1 MKSRKTNLISIM
13 IVATVMLFAS
23 CKKEGTGGKSSIKGG
38 VKHHSAIIAN
48 AVVYIKYGAK
58 DFPGADVSKYD
69 ANVTCDAN
77 GNYEIKE
84 LRKGDYYL
92 YGVGY
97 DSGISVN
104 VYGGLSAKLRNSESI
119 NLDIAVVE

>member
-1 MKSRKTNLISIM
+1 MKTKISIIIM
-13 IVATVMLFAS
+13 FIVFFAISS
-23 CKKEGTGGKSSIKGG
+23 CKKEGTGGKSSIKGS
-38 VKHHSAIIAN
+38 VKHHSLIIPN

-84 LRKGDYYL
+84 QRKGDYYL

-97 DSGISVN
+97 DSGISAN

>member
-1 MKSRKTNLISIM
+1 MKSKKTNLISLLLI
-13 IVATVMLFAS
+13 ATLMLFAS
-23 CKKEGTGGKSSIKGG
+23 CKKEGTGGKSSIKGS
-38 VKHHSAIIAN
+38 VKHHSLIIPN
-48 AVVYIKYGAK
+48 AVVYIKYEAK
-58 DFPGADVSKYD
+58 EFPGADVSKYD

-84 LRKGDYYL
+84 LRKGNYYL

-97 DSGISVN
+97 DSSISEN
-104 VYGGLSAKLRNSESI
+104 VYGGLSTKLRNSESI

>member
-1 MKSRKTNLISIM
+1 MKSKKTELISLLF
-13 IVATVMLFAS
+13 IVTVMLFAS
-23 CKKEGTGGKSSIKGG
+23 CKKEGTGGKSTIKGI
-38 VKHHSAIIAN
+38 VKHHSTIIAN
-48 AVVYIKYGAK
+48 AIVYIKYGAK
-58 DFPGADVSKYD
+58 DFPGADVSNYD

-97 DSGISVN
+97 DSAISAN
-104 VYGGLSAKLRNSESI
+104 VYGGLSAKLRNNESK
-119 NLDIAVVE
+119 NVDIAVVE